1 MRIKL
6 KLLAAA
12 IAIEAVLA
20 VLALFGGPHG
30 DLGGWPWAL
39 QIPGILLMLSW
50 PGETGFAWRAAGILA
65 IQIGCWYAI
74 GLLVQRILRHRA
86 AGL

>member
-1 MRIKL
+1 MKHIKIL
-6 KLLAAA
+6 A
-12 IAIEAVLA
+12 IAMIIEGVLA

-39 QIPGILLMLSW
+39 QMPGILLMLSL

-65 IQIGCWYAI
+65 IQVGCWYAI
-74 GLLVQRILRHRA
+74 CGLIWKSRPSPSD
-86 AGL
+86 